1 MAITTYAELKTAIE
15 NWTLR
20 PGDTVIS
27 NRADEAIDL
36 CESQMMRGMKPPFP
50 FPTKP
55 LRARQ
60 METRVTDYTINAEYE
75 TLPTGFLEHI
85 QLELDSSPKITVEF
99 VSEQMF
105 SELWASTATET
116 YPRIF
121 TIAGDSARFAPTP
134 ADDVTGIFTYY
145 QEITPLSDAAPS
157 NWILVCSPNAYLFG
171 FLMWAYWLTDQG
183 PERAQFAGATFA
195 GIINSLQDQE
205 QRSRHGATMVA
216 RTLSGMP

>member
-1 MAITTYAELKTAIE
+1 MAVTTYAELKTALE

-36 CESQMMRGMKPPFP
+36 CEAQMMRGMEPPFP
-50 FPTKP
+50 FPTRP

-60 METRVTDYTINAEYE
+60 METRNTSYVINAEYE

-85 QLELDSSPKITVEF
+85 HLELDSSPKITVEF
-99 VSEQMF
+99 VSVQMF
-105 SELWASTATET
+105 SQLRASTSTGAF
-116 YPRIF
+116 PRIF

-134 ADDVTGIFTYY
+134 AADVTGIFTYY

-157 NWILVCSPNAYLFG
+157 NFILADAPHLYLYG
-171 FLMWAYWLTDQG
+171 SLMHLYWLTDQG
-183 PERAQFAGATFA
+183 AERAQFAASVFTG
-195 GIINSLQDQE
+195 GINSLHAQE
-205 QRSRHGATMVA
+205 QDSRYAGQMTA
-216 RTLSGMP
+216 RTLTGTP